1 MSKIEIQN
9 PLNKVAYK
17 TFLSQYIQIHFF
29 KKEEDETRALENLKN
44 MLFPPKHTDQLFN
57 ELVNFV
63 KTVMD
68 KLILSSTPLDKI
80 KAELNESVKN
90 FSI

>member
-1 MSKIEIQN
+1 
-9 PLNKVAYK
+9 
-17 TFLSQYIQIHFF
+17 
-29 KKEEDETRALENLKN
+29 
-44 MLFPPKHTDQLFN
+44 MLFPPEHTDQLFN